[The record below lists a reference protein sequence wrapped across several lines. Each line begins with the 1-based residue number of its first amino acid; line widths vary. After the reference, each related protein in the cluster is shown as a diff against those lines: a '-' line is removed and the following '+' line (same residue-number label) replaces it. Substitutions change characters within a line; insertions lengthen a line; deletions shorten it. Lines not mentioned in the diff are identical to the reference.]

1 MKLLDK
7 KYSPSNLEDRW
18 YKYWLEKDYFSS
30 QPSDNNYT
38 IVIPPPKQKE

>member
-18 YKYWLEKDYFSS
+18 YKYWLEYYF
-30 QPSDNNYT
+30 DET
-38 IVIPPPKQKE
+38 